1 MRNVFLA
8 SCVLAGAVFAS
19 DTPSTAPKTAPK
31 AAPVA
36 AAPAK
41 VAALE
46 HIAVI
51 GASISAGF
59 GLDDSKESFAESTI
73 QLSNIID
80 ASLNVAHQPTVS
92 AATMLFFMNPQ
103 QCSTQSMALI
113 AKEKP
118 TLVVGLDYLFWFG
131 YGSGKD
137 LKEETRIARV
147 DAALKELEPLT
158 CTILLG
164 DLPDMTLATKA
175 SEPMLQANQVPQPDT
190 LKKIN
195 ANITAWC
202 AAHKNV
208 VLVPLAD
215 LTAKVQS
222 DSEVTVRGNTWPK
235 GSIAKLMQKDR
246 LHTTL
251 EGTCAVW
258 ALAADCLMKAHKDVP
273 ETSFELDVAKLMPK
287 VGPAKAAP
295 KKNAEP
301 TPPAGK
307 DAKAKAKSG
316 AGHTPPK

>member
-19 DTPSTAPKTAPK
+19 DTPKTAPK

-36 AAPAK
+36 ATPAK

-51 GASISAGF
+51 GASLSAGF
-59 GLDDSKESFAESTI
+59 GLDDSKEMFAESTI

-80 ASLNVAHQPTVS
+80 ASLNVSHQPPVS
-92 AATMLFFMNPQ
+92 AATMMFFTSPQ
-103 QCSTQSMALI
+103 QYGTKSMALI

-131 YGSGKD
+131 YGMGKEVSED
-137 LKEETRIARV
+137 SRIAKV
-147 DAALKELEPLT
+147 DAALKELEALT

-164 DLPDMTLATKA
+164 DLPDMTMATKV
-175 SEPMLQANQVPQPDT
+175 SEPMLQKEMVPQPET

-202 AAHKNV
+202 AEHKNV

-215 LTAKVQS
+215 LTAKLQS
-222 DSEVTVRGNTWPK
+222 DAEISVHGNTGPK
-235 GSIAKLMQKDR
+235 GSIAKLMQADH

-258 ALAADCLMKAHKDVP
+258 ALAADCLLKAQKDIP
-273 ETSFELDVAKLMPK
+273 EASFELDVAKLLPK
-287 VGPAKAAP
+287 VGATKKDAK
-295 KKNAEP
+295 P
-301 TPPAGK
+301 TPPTGK
-307 DAKAKAKSG
+307 DAKGKAKSG
-316 AGHTPPK
+316 AGRTPPK